1 MKLWECDVNKK
12 YKDNIGLVWEAIHH
26 HSGEHY
32 FWQSDDSSIDD
43 TSLMPY
49 DEVLK
54 MDLTEYNIKKLY
66 AFKSDMTGQTVFRD
80 VPHRVTTWEDAF
92 NRAPEYDIE
101 YPVK

>member
-66 AFKSDMTGQTVFRD
+66 AYNSSGRVVFYTADLSHVLSGGERCG
-80 VPHRVTTWEDAF
+80 
-92 NRAPEYDIE
+92 RAPEYDIE

>member
-1 MKLWECDVNKK
+1 MKLWECDINKK

-66 AFKSDMTGQTVFRD
+66 AYSHNERIEFYKRSLLHVYSNGDRLD
-80 VPHRVTTWEDAF
+80 
-92 NRAPEYDIE
+92 RAPEYDIE